1 MALLFCRGEDETA
14 MQHDAERTTPARR
27 AGHQS
32 TAAPAREFAFEVTE
46 RGVSLRV
53 AVQVFAAD
61 APDVREAE
69 EAVAEAGYGHG
80 V

>member
-1 MALLFCRGEDETA
+1 
-14 MQHDAERTTPARR
+14 MQHDAEQTTPARG

-32 TAAPAREFAFEVTE
+32 TAPAREFAFEVTE

-69 EAVAEAGYGHG
+69 EAAAEAGYGHG

>member
-1 MALLFCRGEDETA
+1 
-14 MQHDAERTTPARR
+14 MQHDAERTTPAPG

-32 TAAPAREFAFEVTE
+32 TAAPTREFAFEVTE

-53 AVQVFAAD
+53 AVQVFAAG
-61 APDVREAE
+61 PPEVREAE
-69 EAVAEAGYGHG
+69 EVGAEAGYGHG